1 MMIVRGIR
9 LCGGKIKDA
18 TKSQVVVDETKKTQ
32 EVKLLP
38 AVTPGLNG
46 ARVVGECLWMEV

>member
-1 MMIVRGIR
+1 MIVRGIR